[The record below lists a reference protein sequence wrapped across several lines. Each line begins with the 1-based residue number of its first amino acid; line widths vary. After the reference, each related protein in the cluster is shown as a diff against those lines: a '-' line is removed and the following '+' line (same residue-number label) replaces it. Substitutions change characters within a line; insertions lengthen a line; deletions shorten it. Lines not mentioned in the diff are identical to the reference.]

1 MFYPRTQNSFLSFSH
16 TLDTH
21 PQTTPILRLH
31 HISDYSQ
38 TTPIW
43 RLVSEYSFLL
53 MFEPSGLPPPKG
65 RCCTTP
71 ILRLLPDY
79 SQATPILSLLLLII
93 AYSHIQIIHK
103 LLIFSDIPVLGFLPD
118 YYCQAQVQS
127 PKVKTKRT
135 WADTKITWAT
145 TPPTHPNPNF

>member
-1 MFYPRTQNSFLSFSH
+1 MCDFAEWKLSR
-16 TLDTH
+16 
-21 PQTTPILRLH
+21 QTESSSWCSAFQLLCTLRLLPF
-31 HISDYSQ
+31 SDYIKSQ
-38 TTPIW
+38 ITPKLLPFLLPHLEVSLRILPNYSHSYYPIW

-53 MFEPSGLPPPKG
+53 MFKPSGPPPPKG

-103 LLIFSDIPVLGFLPD
+103 LLIFSNIPVLGLLPD
-118 YYCQAQVQS
+118 YYYCL
-127 PKVKTKRT
+127 
-135 WADTKITWAT
+135 
-145 TPPTHPNPNF
+145 